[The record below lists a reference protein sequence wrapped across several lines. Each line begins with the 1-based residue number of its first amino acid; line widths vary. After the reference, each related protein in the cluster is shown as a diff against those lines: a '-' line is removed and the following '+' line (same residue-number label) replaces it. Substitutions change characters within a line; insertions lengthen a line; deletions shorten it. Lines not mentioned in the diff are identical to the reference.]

1 MTGSILLGVGCFAL
15 GGLVGAFACMVL
27 LVHAIV
33 NNTKGMRDTVKQ
45 AIAKS
50 EGMDRAE
57 RAMQSMQSMLDEL
70 KAKKVQ
76 P

>member
-15 GGLVGAFACMVL
+15 GGLVGAFGCMVVL
-27 LVHAIV
+27 THAIV
-33 NNTKGMRDTVKQ
+33 NNTKGIRDTVKQ
-45 AIAKS
+45 AITKS
-50 EGMDRAE
+50 EGMDRAD
-57 RAMQSMQSMLDEL
+57 RAMQSMLDEL

>member
-15 GGLVGAFACMVL
+15 GGLVGFFGCMVVL
-27 LVHAIV
+27 MHAIV
-33 NNTKGMRDTVKQ
+33 NNTRGVRDTVKQ

-57 RAMQSMQSMLDEL
+57 RAMQSMLDEI
-70 KAKKVQ
+70 KAKKGAQ
-76 P
+76 

>member
-15 GGLVGAFACMVL
+15 GGLVGFFGCMVV

-33 NNTKGMRDTVKQ
+33 HNTKGMRDMVKK
-45 AIAKS
+45 AIAES
-50 EGMDRAE
+50 EGMDRAD
-57 RAMQSMQSMLDEL
+57 RAMQSMLDEL

>member
-15 GGLVGAFACMVL
+15 GGLVGAFGCMVVL
-27 LVHAIV
+27 AHSVAHNV
-33 NNTKGMRDTVKQ
+33 KGVRDTLKKT
-45 AIAKS
+45 IAKA
-50 EGMDRAE
+50 EGIDRAE
-57 RAMQSMQSMLDEL
+57 RAMQSMLDEL

>member
-1 MTGSILLGVGCFAL
+1 MMGQILLGVVCFTL
-15 GGLVGAFACMVL
+15 GGLVGAFVWMVV

-33 NNTKGMRDTVKQ
+33 NNTRGVRDRVKK
-45 AIAKS
+45 AIAES

-57 RAMQSMQSMLDEL
+57 RAMQSMLAEL

>member
-1 MTGSILLGVGCFAL
+1 MTGTILLGVGCFAL
-15 GGLVGAFACMVL
+15 GGLVGAFGCMVV
-27 LVHAIV
+27 LVRAIV
-33 NNTKGMRDTVKQ
+33 NNTKGMRDMIKK

-50 EGMDRAE
+50 EGMDRAD
-57 RAMQSMQSMLDEL
+57 RAMQSMLDEL